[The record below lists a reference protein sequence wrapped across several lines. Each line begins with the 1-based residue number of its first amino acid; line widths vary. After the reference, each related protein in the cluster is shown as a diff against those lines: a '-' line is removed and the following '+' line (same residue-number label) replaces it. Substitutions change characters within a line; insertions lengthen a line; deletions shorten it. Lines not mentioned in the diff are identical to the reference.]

1 MEVDL
6 LYVTTFVTI
15 IGLLYYLLTKN
26 NGYFHDKP
34 IPSMAV
40 YPLLGSSAPL
50 MLKRVTFPNFVK
62 LIYDKYPSARVFGFF
77 DTTTPIFVIRDPELI
92 KRIAVKDF
100 DHFVDHRPMFGHVD
114 MDGDDSHKLFAKSLF
129 AMTGQRWREMR
140 ATLSPAFTG
149 SKMRQMFGLMVEG
162 CETLMQYL
170 EDQTNAKGSTVE
182 IEVKDVLSRLGIDVI
197 ATCAFG
203 LKVNSLKEPENE
215 FYRQG
220 RRIVNFSG
228 FGFILKIASM
238 RFFPKLTTML
248 GIDVVD
254 REQADYFTKLIRD
267 TMSTREGQGIVR
279 HDMIDLLIQAKK
291 NTLSHQEE
299 SESQDGFATVEESNV
314 GKVQLSRPM
323 TESEMVAQCLIFFVA
338 GFEAVSTTAL
348 FAVYELVR
356 HPEIQDRLYQEV
368 LQTKESLQGKQISY
382 DVLQQMKYL
391 DMVVSETLRIW
402 APSTATDRLCVR
414 DYELDAGDGL
424 RFTIDKGTCVWFPV
438 YGLHHDPKYYP
449 NPERFDPERFNDENK
464 RNINLGAYLPFG
476 SGPRNCIGS
485 RFALMEIKA
494 ILYHML
500 LKFSFEQSENT
511 QIPLQ
516 LEKGLSNLATERGLH
531 VNLRLRSDVK

>member
-1 MEVDL
+1 
-6 LYVTTFVTI
+6 
-15 IGLLYYLLTKN
+15 
-26 NGYFHDKP
+26 
-34 IPSMAV
+34 
-40 YPLLGSSAPL
+40 
-50 MLKRVTFPNFVK
+50 
-62 LIYDKYPSARVFGFF
+62 
-77 DTTTPIFVIRDPELI
+77 
-92 KRIAVKDF
+92 
-100 DHFVDHRPMFGHVD
+100 
-114 MDGDDSHKLFAKSLF
+114 
-129 AMTGQRWREMR
+129 
-140 ATLSPAFTG
+140 
-149 SKMRQMFGLMVEG
+149 
-162 CETLMQYL
+162 
-170 EDQTNAKGSTVE
+170 
-182 IEVKDVLSRLGIDVI
+182 
-197 ATCAFG
+197 
-203 LKVNSLKEPENE
+203 
-215 FYRQG
+215 
-220 RRIVNFSG
+220 
-228 FGFILKIASM
+228 M
-238 RFFPKLTTML
+238 RFFPKLTTIL

-291 NTLSHQEE
+291 NTLIHQEE

-368 LQTKESLQGKQISY
+368 LQTKESLKGKQISY

-414 DYELDAGDGL
+414 DYELDAGEGL
-424 RFTIDKGTCVWFPV
+424 KFTIDKGTCVWFPV

-531 VNLRLRSDVK
+531 VNLRLRSEVK